1 MTAINARPGME
12 GRVSH
17 IVEDEDCT
25 ERGGHRLLSTPNMVK
40 FAEQAAVEA
49 LRPCLESGQISVGTH
64 IDLRHVSPTPLGLRV
79 EARAAIREVDG
90 LRVLFDVEI
99 RDGIDI
105 VGSGCHERY
114 VLELD
119 RYLRRLEKKV
129 EAARAAQDRAFST

>member
-1 MTAINARPGME
+1 
-12 GRVSH
+12 
-17 IVEDEDCT
+17 
-25 ERGGHRLLSTPNMVK
+25 MVK
-40 FAEQAAVEA
+40 LAEQAAVEA